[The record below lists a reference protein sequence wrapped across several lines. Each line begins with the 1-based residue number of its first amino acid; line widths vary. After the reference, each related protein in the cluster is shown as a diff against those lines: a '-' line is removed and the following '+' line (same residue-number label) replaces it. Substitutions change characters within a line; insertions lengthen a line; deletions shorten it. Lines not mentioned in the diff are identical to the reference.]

1 MQFQNTEN
9 ENILTSPSAKT
20 MTAGMAGMAKLAAKS
35 PQSSAITSRTLRLDF
50 LLGPSLPA
58 SSISFSSLATSL
70 QAPALSGYDEYHG
83 GNTMYCMWRTGRDFD
98 QRREPRKKLT
108 SPIGAE
114 VGKDNHSLWSSSKL
128 IVEIIAVSDV
138 VNHLFVCK
146 ARNQLVWQNCL
157 GIATT
162 PEKCKEY
169 YKLHCVPMFS

>member
-1 MQFQNTEN
+1 M
-9 ENILTSPSAKT
+9 
-20 MTAGMAGMAKLAAKS
+20 M
-35 PQSSAITSRTLRLDF
+35 
-50 LLGPSLPA
+50 
-58 SSISFSSLATSL
+58 
-70 QAPALSGYDEYHG
+70 
-83 GNTMYCMWRTGRDFD
+83 NTMGEIPCTACGG
-98 QRREPRKKLT
+98 QEETSTREGSLEKKLI

-128 IVEIIAVSDV
+128 IVEVIAVSDV